1 LREGFIVP
9 ESNTSQNSALL
20 QGLILLGL
28 IIFGIYLVHERGLVA
43 VLLTGD
49 RSYLSLLIFSVWG
62 AMSVRWL
69 YLLRYVQQW
78 RDRLAVPQQATSTA
92 NPEYVEAM
100 LARWL
105 NHGWLAA
112 DSVLKLGL
120 LGTIIGFILMLSPIA
135 GLSGYDAASLQ
146 AALTKMSGG
155 MAVALYTT
163 LAGLVA
169 NLLLRVQFQLLADAM
184 QALVLDLS
192 KAAPNKDK
200 AASR

>member
-1 LREGFIVP
+1 MP
-9 ESNTSQNSALL
+9 ESHAPQNSALL

-28 IIFGIYLVHERGLVA
+28 IVFGIYLVHERGLFG
-43 VLLTGD
+43 VLLSGD
-49 RSYLSLLIFSVWG
+49 RSYLSLVIFAVW
-62 AMSVRWL
+62 AVMSLRWL

-78 RDRLAVPQQATSTA
+78 RDQLAVPRAAMPAAQTDQI
-92 NPEYVEAM
+92 EAM

-184 QALVLDLS
+184 QALLLDLS
-192 KAAPNKDK
+192 NAIADASANKDK
-200 AASR
+200 AVNR

>member
-1 LREGFIVP
+1 MP
-9 ESNTSQNSALL
+9 ESHAPQNSALL

-28 IIFGIYLVHERGLVA
+28 IVFGIYLVHERGLVG
-43 VLLTGD
+43 VLLSGD
-49 RSYLSLLIFSVWG
+49 RSYLSLVIFAVW
-62 AMSVRWL
+62 AVMSLRWL

-78 RDRLAVPQQATSTA
+78 RDQLAVPPAAMPAAQTDQI
-92 NPEYVEAM
+92 EAM

-184 QALVLDLS
+184 QALLLDLS
-192 KAAPNKDK
+192 NTIADASADKDK
-200 AASR
+200 AVNR

>member
-1 LREGFIVP
+1 MP
-9 ESNTSQNSALL
+9 ESHAPQNSALL

-28 IIFGIYLVHERGLVA
+28 IVFGVYLVHERGLVG
-43 VLLTGD
+43 VLLSGD
-49 RSYLSLLIFSVWG
+49 RSYLSLVIFAVW
-62 AMSVRWL
+62 AVMSLRWL
-69 YLLRYVQQW
+69 YLLRCVQQW
-78 RDRLAVPQQATSTA
+78 RDQLAVPRAAMPAAQTDQI
-92 NPEYVEAM
+92 EAM

-184 QALVLDLS
+184 QALLLDLS
-192 KAAPNKDK
+192 NAIADASSDRDK
-200 AASR
+200 AVNR

>member
-1 LREGFIVP
+1 MP
-9 ESNTSQNSALL
+9 ESHAPQNSALL

-28 IIFGIYLVHERGLVA
+28 IVFGIYLVHERGLVS
-43 VLLTGD
+43 VLLSGD
-49 RSYLSLLIFSVWG
+49 RSYLSLVIFAVW
-62 AMSVRWL
+62 AVMSLRWL

-78 RDRLAVPQQATSTA
+78 RDQLAVPRAAMPAAQTDQI
-92 NPEYVEAM
+92 EAM

-184 QALVLDLS
+184 QALLLDLS
-192 KAAPNKDK
+192 NAIADASANKDK
-200 AASR
+200 AVNR

>member
-1 LREGFIVP
+1 M
-9 ESNTSQNSALL
+9 
-20 QGLILLGL
+20 
-28 IIFGIYLVHERGLVA
+28 HERGLVS
-43 VLLTGD
+43 VLLSGD
-49 RSYLSLLIFSVWG
+49 RSYLSLVIFAVWG

-78 RDRLAVPQQATSTA
+78 RDRLAVPQQAASTA
-92 NPEYVEAM
+92 NPDQVEAM

-184 QALVLDLS
+184 QALLLDLS
-192 KAAPNKDK
+192 NAIADASSDKDK
-200 AASR
+200 AANR

>member
-1 LREGFIVP
+1 M
-9 ESNTSQNSALL
+9 QNRAFF

-28 IIFGIYLVHERGLVA
+28 IIFAIYLLEERGLIGI
-43 VLLTGD
+43 LLEGD
-49 RSYLSLLIFSVWG
+49 RSYLSLIIIGIWVM
-62 AMSVRWL
+62 MSLRWL
-69 YLLRYVQQW
+69 YLLRWVQKRQEV
-78 RDRLAVPQQATSTA
+78 RDFARFGRRQ
-92 NPEYVEAM
+92 NRDAM

-135 GLSGYDAASLQ
+135 ELKSYEAASLQ
-146 AALTKMSGG
+146 SALATMSGG

-169 NLLLRVQFQLLADAM
+169 NLLLRVQFQLLGDAM
-184 QALVLDLS
+184 QQLVQANS
-192 KAAPNKDK
+192 GQ
-200 AASR
+200 

>member
-1 LREGFIVP
+1 
-9 ESNTSQNSALL
+9 
-20 QGLILLGL
+20 
-28 IIFGIYLVHERGLVA
+28 
-43 VLLTGD
+43 
-49 RSYLSLLIFSVWG
+49 
-62 AMSVRWL
+62 
-69 YLLRYVQQW
+69 
-78 RDRLAVPQQATSTA
+78 
-92 NPEYVEAM
+92 M

-184 QALVLDLS
+184 QALLLDLS
-192 KAAPNKDK
+192 ETAPNKDK

>member
-1 LREGFIVP
+1 MP
-9 ESNTSQNSALL
+9 ESHAPQNSALL

-28 IIFGIYLVHERGLVA
+28 IVFGIYLVHERGLVS
-43 VLLTGD
+43 VLLSGD
-49 RSYLSLLIFSVWG
+49 RSYLSLVIFAVW
-62 AMSVRWL
+62 AVMSLRWL

-78 RDRLAVPQQATSTA
+78 RDQLAVPRAAMPAAQTDQI
-92 NPEYVEAM
+92 EAM

-184 QALVLDLS
+184 QALLLDLS
-192 KAAPNKDK
+192 NAIADASSDKDK
-200 AASR
+200 AVNR